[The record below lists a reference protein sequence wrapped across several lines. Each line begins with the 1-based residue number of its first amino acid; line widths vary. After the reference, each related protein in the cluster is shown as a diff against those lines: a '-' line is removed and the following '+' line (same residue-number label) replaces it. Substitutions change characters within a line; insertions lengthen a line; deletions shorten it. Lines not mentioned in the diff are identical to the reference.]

1 MAFES
6 FASPCFYTPTSFED
20 GVAKEAS
27 ASNALPAKGLEGRA
41 SKGCKYRSRCVKI
54 HSAIK

>member
-1 MAFES
+1 MAFEG

-27 ASNALPAKGLEGRA
+27 ASNALPAKGLDGRA
-41 SKGCKYRSRCVKI
+41 SKL
-54 HSAIK
+54 